1 MSRVGKTPIVVP
13 TEVDVSLDGTK
24 ISVKGKLGEL
34 SYSFPATLTLSLIH
48 I

>member
-24 ISVKGKLGEL
+24 ISVKGKLVN
-34 SYSFPATLTLSLIH
+34 YLTVFLRR
-48 I
+48 